1 MINEEIVPQLHEH
14 FQQQQRGAFRRLWW
28 VQDGAPAHRRI
39 IVRDRLQELFNH
51 RVIALNRDPEWPPR
65 SPDLT
70 PCDFFLWGYLKSKVF
85 KTPPRD
91 IADLRGRIVAEVDS
105 LRRQRAV
112 IRNVFRGMRNRA
124 TGSLQEVANRF
135 GERFP
140 EHPVP
145 VKSTIW
151 KNVRKYQREGTSLNL
166 NKGRSGRRRTARTDD
181 NIRAVQELL
190 DRDPNVSVRRNG
202 LGIAPSTFNNIV
214 RLDIQG
220 YPYEMIRR
228 HQLLAADL
236 PRRLRF
242 CQWFLDQQPRF
253 LKQLVI
259 GDEAAFFMNSK
270 VNNQNVH
277 EYAPLHN
284 PPQFHFDINMN
295 RQKISLWIGLC
306 GNGTIIGPC
315 FF

>member
-1 MINEEIVPQLHEH
+1 MIIPDPGMNFKCFNNYRPVVKIDTTQL
-14 FQQQQRGAFRRLWW
+14 FY
-28 VQDGAPAHRRI
+28 AP
-39 IVRDRLQELFNH
+39 N
-51 RVIALNRDPEWPPR
+51 LN
-65 SPDLT
+65 SLKHCMMQLT
-70 PCDFFLWGYLKSKVF
+70 
-85 KTPPRD
+85 T
-91 IADLRGRIVAEVDS
+91 E
-105 LRRQRAV
+105 QRAFCV
-112 IRNVFRGMRNRA
+112 TEWIR
-124 TGSLQEVANRF
+124 TGTLQEVANRF

-140 EHPVP
+140 ERPVP

-202 LGIAPSTFNNIV
+202 IGIAPSTFNNIV
-214 RLDIQG
+214 RLDIQW
-220 YPYEMIRR
+220 YPYKMIRR

-253 LKQLVI
+253 LEQLVI

-270 VNNQNVH
+270 VNNQNVC

-306 GNGTIIGPC
+306 GNGTILGPC
-315 FF
+315 FFFFKVT